1 MPAQFNPARLFGIAG
16 AAMALLL
23 PLQPSAL
30 AAPFKS
36 LKPSVKF
43 TLTDGA
49 KVSDTTPIVARASTD
64 DDTGIDKVEF
74 AVDDQL
80 KATDSSTPYSFDW
93 DTLAETEGSHTITAT
108 AFDAKGRTARA
119 KITLT
124 IDNELSKGADAHAE
138 SAMAALKE
146 GNLPV
151 ATNYARRALKLAPG
165 NLMAARA
172 LAGIYREKGE
182 YSQALSILEK
192 ATLPEDDIDTR
203 ADLVSLH
210 ILKGDS
216 ADTTEEFLKE
226 ATAAGEVYKKLQELR
241 VAKLK
246 KEDTNLRNTNIALGD
261 AEFAAGDLNA
271 AMREYQKAGPSDTA
285 PVEVINRLILANINT
300 GKLKE
305 ADTLIRQ
312 LTRAKRADSVTQTLV
327 ALMQY
332 NEHDLVAAQKSV
344 SKGVEDGTL
353 ASLILGSYIDL
364 AMGQRKKAQ
373 AKGEQIFAIAPNLPE
388 VHLLRSYLEDDAGDQ
403 HKEVVRV
410 LRLNPTMPEAYV
422 DRGFQLML
430 ARDAKRFESADPI
443 LDMALKL
450 DPKNNYALMA
460 KSLSMISQKRPN
472 EAEPL
477 LTQLLDQDKNAPDA
491 HTAKALNL
499 SLQDKSIGI
508 TQELKLA
515 FNRDQERWAD
525 VFVPKPT
532 DLMARTYRYRFSP
545 VLTPAALYPPKS

>member
-16 AAMALLL
+16 AAVALLL
-23 PLQPSAL
+23 PLQTPVL
-30 AAPFKS
+30 ADSSKS

-49 KVSDTTPIVARASTD
+49 KVSDTTTIVARATTD

-80 KATDSSTPYSFDW
+80 KATDASTPYSFDW

-124 IDNELSKGADAHAE
+124 IDNELGKGADAHAD
-138 SAMAALKE
+138 SALAALKE
-146 GNLPV
+146 GNLPA

-165 NLMAARA
+165 NLKAARA
-172 LAGIYREKGE
+172 LAGIYRERGD
-182 YSQALSILEK
+182 YGQAVAILDK

-203 ADLVSLH
+203 VDLVTLH
-210 ILKGDS
+210 ILKGDN
-216 ADTTEEFLKE
+216 AETTDDFLKE
-226 ATAAGEVYKKLQELR
+226 AVAAGEVYKKLQEIR

-246 KEDTNLRNTNIALGD
+246 KEDPNARSTSISLGD
-261 AEFAAGDLNA
+261 AEFAAGDLTA

-285 PVEVINRLILANINT
+285 PVEVVNRLILANINA
-300 GKLKE
+300 GKLRE
-305 ADTLIRQ
+305 ADTLIHQ
-312 LTRAKRADSVTQTLV
+312 LTRAKRADEVTQTMV

-344 SKGVEDGTL
+344 SKGVEEGTL

-364 AMGQRKKAQ
+364 ALGQRKKAQ
-373 AKGEQIFAIAPNLPE
+373 AEGERAAAIAPDLPE
-388 VHLLRSYLEDDAGDQ
+388 IHLLRSYLADDAGDQ
-403 HKEVVRV
+403 RKEAIRA
-410 LRLNPTMPEAYV
+410 LQINPALTEAYV
-422 DRGFQLML
+422 DRGVQIML
-430 ARDAKRFESADPI
+430 TRDAKRFESADPV
-443 LDMALKL
+443 LDLALKL
-450 DPKNNYALMA
+450 DPKSNYALMA
-460 KSLSMISQKRPN
+460 KSLSMISQRRPN

-477 LTQLLDQDKNAPDA
+477 LTQVLDQDKNAPDA

-499 SLQDKSIGI
+499 SLQDKSLGI
-508 TQELKLA
+508 SQELKLA
-515 FNRDQERWAD
+515 FTKDQERWAD

-532 DLMARTYRYRFSP
+532 DLMARVYRYRFSP
-545 VLTPAALYPPKS
+545 ALTPAALYPPKS